1 MNRASR
7 WLAGLLVCA
16 LAPVALAQGSAD
28 AVARVEAYLATVNT
42 LSADFSQVV
51 RNRDGQ
57 IVDRASGK
65 LSLSRPDRFRWDY
78 QKPYLQ
84 TIVADGKQLWLY
96 DSDLEQV
103 TVRALEQGLGS
114 TPAML
119 LSGSGKV
126 GDAFASAAV
135 QRQGDWTWYRLAPK
149 QQGSDF
155 DQVSLAFDRKGEL
168 AAMELR
174 DKLGQTTVIEFGA
187 LRRNVALDQ
196 QLFRFEPP
204 PGADVIGRAGP

>member
-1 MNRASR
+1 MKRAAM
-7 WLAGLLVCA
+7 WLAGLLACTLV
-16 LAPVALAQGSAD
+16 PVALAQGSD
-28 AVARVEAYLATVNT
+28 AVGRIDAYLATVNT

-119 LSGSGKV
+119 LSGCSGRAT
-126 GDAFASAAV
+126 G
-135 QRQGDWTWYRLAPK
+135 RGT
-149 QQGSDF
+149 
-155 DQVSLAFDRKGEL
+155 
-168 AAMELR
+168 
-174 DKLGQTTVIEFGA
+174 A
-187 LRRNVALDQ
+187 LRRSSRD
-196 QLFRFEPP
+196 R
-204 PGADVIGRAGP
+204 ISSR

>member
-135 QRQGDWTWYRLAPK
+135 QRQGDWTWYRLVPK

>member
-1 MNRASR
+1 MLRKSR
-7 WLAGLLVCA
+7 WLGGLLACV
-16 LAPVALAQGSAD
+16 LAGTAPAQGQGD
-28 AVARVEAYLATVNT
+28 AVARVEAYLASVNT
-42 LSADFSQVV
+42 LTANFSQVV

-57 IVDRASGK
+57 VVDRASGT

-78 QKPYLQ
+78 EKPYQQ

-119 LSGSGKV
+119 LSGSGRV
-126 GDAFASAAV
+126 GDAFAPVAV
-135 QRQGDWTWYRLAPK
+135 QPQGDWTWCRLAPR
-149 QQGSDF
+149 QEGSDF
-155 DQVSLAFDRKGEL
+155 EQVSLAFDRRGEL
-168 AAMELR
+168 AAMELS
-174 DKLGQTTVIEFGA
+174 DKLGQATVIEFGA
-187 LRRNVALDQ
+187 LRRNPALDAR
-196 QLFRFEPP
+196 LFKFEPP